1 MAVPSLIRLAPAPSA
16 GHRGRVMD
24 LFPNLF
30 AHRRQRRPVAVP
42 LPDQLTVAGPAGA
55 VVLHLR
61 PSAQARRLTLRQ
73 DLASGEFR
81 LTVPIG
87 TGLPQIEAFVR
98 QTGEWIE
105 HHRQALPP
113 RIPFAIGQ
121 SVPVLGT
128 PHRIEASNGR
138 RPVERFADPPRLLVA
153 GQPTH
158 HARRIGDYLKAEASR
173 ELTRRSHLTAAKL
186 NCTITRVS
194 LRDTKSRWGSCSAGG
209 ALSFS
214 WRLILAPEPVLDYV
228 VAHEVAHLIELNHS
242 PRFWALVR
250 SLSSDA
256 VACRGWLRQ
265 HGAELLRYG

>member
-1 MAVPSLIRLAPAPSA
+1 
-16 GHRGRVMD
+16 MD
-24 LFPNLF
+24 LFPNLLTK
-30 AHRRQRRPVAVP
+30 HLKRRSVTEP
-42 LPDQLTVAGPAGA
+42 LPDHLIVSGGGDE

-61 PSAQARRLTLRQ
+61 PSPQARRLTLRQ
-73 DLASGEFR
+73 DLASGAFR
-81 LTVPIG
+81 LTVPVG
-87 TGLPQIEAFVR
+87 TRLSHIEIFIR
-98 QTGEWIE
+98 QHGDWIE
-105 HHRQALPP
+105 RHRQALPP
-113 RIPFAIGQ
+113 RIPFAVGQ

-128 PHRIEASNGR
+128 PHQIAASDGR
-138 RPVERFADPPRLLVA
+138 RPVERCADPPRLLVA
-153 GQPTH
+153 GQAAH

-186 NCTITRVS
+186 DCTVTRVS
-194 LRDTKSRWGSCSAGG
+194 LRDTRSRWGSCSSGG

-250 SLSSDA
+250 RLSQDA
-256 VACRGWLRQ
+256 MECRSWLRQ